1 MSIKENGQVKAA
13 FAPQTQKSDII
24 YSDANFGSV
33 TVTNMGAI
41 TITYLYGYSELMIL
55 ATRCKDYNSDNSA
68 CDQFEAKYDV
78 VLHVSGDYNATH
90 GKGAASKQFHLLD
103 YFDYEEIIEVKII
116 TSFMHSAFVGSYSG
130 EYNLLYCNVEAYP
143 GAECSLSF
151 GQTINMKSSVART
164 QNFICNGDTRWE
176 YDANWAQSQGGKKGN
191 YYTDRGRVNTSCS
204 SYLSDMSLKFSG
216 KKYTVFGSSLNN
228 STAGKVVY
236 IKVDN
241 SKVSDSS
248 GDVTDLIYDTIIPAL
263 IAILIVIAGISCAVL
278 GYKIVKSADEPQ
290 ERQDSVKRLRN
301 ILIGI
306 AIALVLLFG
315 AEPFTNFIKRFIE

>member
-1 MSIKENGQVKAA
+1 
-13 FAPQTQKSDII
+13 
-24 YSDANFGSV
+24 
-33 TVTNMGAI
+33 
-41 TITYLYGYSELMIL
+41 MIL

-68 CDQFEAKYDV
+68 CDQFEEKVDV

-90 GKGAASKQFHLLD
+90 GKGAASKQFLLLD

-164 QNFICNGDTRWE
+164 QNYLCNQEGKGD
-176 YDANWAQSQGGKKGN
+176 

-204 SYLSDMSLKFSG
+204 SYLSDMSLNFSG